1 MGGISI
7 ILRKPPYGTTD
18 AAEAIR
24 HALGGATEEMEV
36 HLLLV
41 DDGVNAARR
50 GQNTAL
56 TGFANIGEGIEDC
69 IDMDVVVSVD
79 RESAVK
85 AGLEQ
90 HHLVDGVKLVGGSEI
105 AALIKATDTIM
116 IF

>member
-1 MGGISI
+1 MGSISI
-7 ILRKPPYGTTD
+7 ILRKAPYGTTD

-41 DDGVNAARR
+41 DGGVNAAIRR
-50 GQNTAL
+50 QDTAS
-56 TGFANIGEGIEDC
+56 TGFVNIGEGIGDC

-79 RESAVK
+79 RKSVME

-90 HHLVDGVKLVGGSEI
+90 HLVDGVKLVDRSEI